1 MEYFVPM
8 IDYGRR
14 GRQAIVDPEL
24 TRRNIVDRIKS
35 GEYQNIAFIHRIRDC
50 TVEDVT
56 NEMLAEAGFYKEP
69 VEVDHRSIRWDHD
82 RDLRKHSFEL
92 AE

>member
-1 MEYFVPM
+1 MEYFVVM

-14 GRQAIVDPEL
+14 GRQSVVDPEQ
-24 TRRNIVDRIKS
+24 TRRDVAARIRS
-35 GEYQNIAFIHRIRDC
+35 GEYTNISFIHRVRDC

-56 NEMLAEAGFYKEP
+56 NELLAEAGFYETEP
-69 VEVDHRSIRWDHD
+69 PEVDHRSIRFDHAHD
-82 RDLRKHSFEL
+82 HRKNYQP

>member
-14 GRQAIVDPEL
+14 REAIVDPEL
-24 TRRNIVDRIKS
+24 TRRNVVDRVRS
-35 GEYQNIAFIHRIRDC
+35 GEYKNIAFIHRIRDC

-56 NEMLAEAGFYKEP
+56 NELLAEAGFFDTPEP
-69 VEVDHRSIRWDHD
+69 EVDHRSIRFDHAHD
-82 RDLRKHSFEL
+82 TRKNWVP
-92 AE
+92 A